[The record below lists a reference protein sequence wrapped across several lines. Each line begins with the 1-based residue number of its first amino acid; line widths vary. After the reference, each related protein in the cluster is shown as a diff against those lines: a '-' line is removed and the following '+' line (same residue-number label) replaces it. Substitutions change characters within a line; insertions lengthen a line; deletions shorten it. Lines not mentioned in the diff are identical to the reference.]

1 MAISTY
7 LSIITLSVNELKA
20 EWIKRENKTYVYVAY
35 KRLTTNLKD
44 TQTVSEEMVKKKKKI
59 CHANGNEKKT
69 GIGIFILR
77 QNRV

>member
-44 TQTVSEEMVKKKKKI
+44 TQTVSEEMVKKKKKKI

-77 QNRV
+77 

>member
-7 LSIITLSVNELKA
+7 LSIITLSVNGLKA

-44 TQTVSEEMVKKKKKI
+44 TQR
-59 CHANGNEKKT
+59 
-69 GIGIFILR
+69 L
-77 QNRV
+77 